1 MILEKEIESF
11 CTEKKKNLL
20 EAEKYIAMCRGMVDS
35 ELTALVS
42 LSLTRNMCF
51 FF

>member
-1 MILEKEIESF
+1 MFGFELI
-11 CTEKKKNLL
+11 EKKKNLL

-51 FF
+51 LLSMF